1 MRRRRLPGRFNNPV
15 PYSTL
20 PETCSRPIA
29 IPDRRNGGLIR
40 RACRS
45 RWCSKE
51 CTDGYNFRRAE
62 PLIESLAQGRLP
74 RTYIVLRPTRGT
86 SFGDFMA
93 ALGRFTA
100 RARRLRRT
108 FEFYRAI
115 HFTERVDP
123 HAHLLLLDYDIDF
136 LNEIL
141 AESSIA
147 EHLSLESVECVRD
160 SFALTAY
167 PLRVVRE
174 DHSAYMGISLSPN
187 FVLPWL
193 LKRPSERSDTSCP
206 GSPLWGEGLPLTE
219 GGLGFFQWH
228 LQATH
233 LLRYN

>member
-29 IPDRRNGGLIR
+29 IPDRRNGRLIR

-74 RTYIVLRPTRGT
+74 RTYFVLRPTRGT
-86 SFGDFMA
+86 SFGNFMA

-147 EHLSLESVECVRD
+147 EHISLESVECVRD
-160 SFALTAY
+160 SFALAAY
-167 PLRVVRE
+167 LLRVVRDPSKKIAPPTWASRYRLISFSRGFLNGRVNDLTRAARVRRYGE
-174 DHSAYMGISLSPN
+174 KAY
-187 FVLPWL
+187 
-193 LKRPSERSDTSCP
+193 
-206 GSPLWGEGLPLTE
+206 
-219 GGLGFFQWH
+219 H
-228 LQATH
+228 L
-233 LLRYN
+233 RRVG